1 MTVFLDAAVKTEPIH
16 QEVRNYIDA
25 SMRSLQKAR
34 LDKRKNATLG
44 DLFMN
49 RNPYFLRSTRKSA
62 WELVQYSL
70 DNYLLSVDELLFADF
85 ARKLSDFMARR
96 GQRMLAPAAI
106 LELFA
111 QDDLPLRTELL
122 EEYDRVFNRLS
133 YQFYEE
139 FCGEDRRVNWGR
151 LTRFIYECDAESQ
164 TE

>member
-1 MTVFLDAAVKTEPIH
+1 MTVFLDATVKAEPIH

-25 SMRSLQKAR
+25 NMRSLQRAR
-34 LDKRKNATLG
+34 LDKRKNATLE
-44 DLFMN
+44 DLFKN

-62 WELVQYSL
+62 WEVVQYSL

-85 ARKLSDFMARR
+85 VRELSEFMARR
-96 GQRMLAPAAI
+96 GERMLAPSAI

-122 EEYDRVFNRLS
+122 EEYDRLYNRLL

-139 FCGEDRRVNWGR
+139 FCDEDSRVDWGR
-151 LTRFIYECDAESQ
+151 LAEFMFSD
-164 TE
+164 